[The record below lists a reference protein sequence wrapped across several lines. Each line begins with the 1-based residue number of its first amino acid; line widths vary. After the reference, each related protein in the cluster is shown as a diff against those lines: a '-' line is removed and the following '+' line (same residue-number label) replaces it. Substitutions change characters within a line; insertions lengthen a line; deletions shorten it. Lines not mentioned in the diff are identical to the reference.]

1 MFKAFSQ
8 NKRRSFWILQT
19 VGWLAY
25 VFMNY
30 FQGRSFGATTG
41 YFYTSLLYALA
52 GFILT
57 LGLRYAYKS
66 IWELRP
72 APLLFLAMVAMVV
85 VSALFDASKTW
96 IYFQFE
102 FVYQYSTE
110 DLKPQNWLD
119 YITTFPLSFYLILAW
134 SGLYFGIKY
143 YRMLQIQNEAVLKA
157 TNAAHQSQL
166 KMLRY
171 QLNPHFLFNTLNA
184 ISTLV
189 LEGDTSTANQMV
201 SSLSAFLRHSLDRDP
216 VQKISL
222 TKELATLNLYLTI
235 EKIRFDDRLD
245 LQIEVTPE
253 AATGL
258 VPSLI
263 LQPLIENSVKY
274 AIAATEDGGTIS
286 VKADRKG
293 DLLCIEIIDD
303 GPGVPDLE
311 NLAPSDGG
319 GVGLVNTR
327 ERLLE
332 LYGARQQFQISNRQ
346 PHGLAVKICIP
357 FERDNT

>member
-8 NKRRSFWILQT
+8 NKRRFFWFLQT
-19 VGWLAY
+19 SGWLAY
-25 VFMNY
+25 AFMNF
-30 FQGRSFGATTG
+30 FQGRTFGATPD
-41 YFYTSLLYALA
+41 YFYTSMLYGLA

-57 LGLRYAYKS
+57 LGLRYIYKS
-66 IWELRP
+66 IWDIRP
-72 APLLFLAMVAMVV
+72 ALLFFLAIVAMIVV
-85 VSALFDASKTW
+85 TALFDASKTW

-102 FVYQYSTE
+102 FVYQYATE
-110 DLKPQNWLD
+110 DLKPQTWLD

-143 YRMLQIQNEAVLKA
+143 YRLLQIQNEAVLKA

-189 LEGDTSTANQMV
+189 LEGDTQTANQMV
-201 SSLSAFLRHSLDRDP
+201 TQLSAFLRHSLDRDP

-222 TKELATLNLYLTI
+222 KKELEAMNLYLSI
-235 EKIRFDDRLD
+235 EKIRFDDRLHV
-245 LQIEVTPE
+245 QIEVSPE
-253 AATGL
+253 ASTAL

-263 LQPLIENSVKY
+263 LQPLIENSIKY
-274 AIAATEDGGTIS
+274 AIAAAEDGGTIAI
-286 VKADRKG
+286 KAERKG
-293 DLLCIEIIDD
+293 DLLCMQVVDD
-303 GPGVPDLE
+303 GPGVADLE
-311 NLAPSDGG
+311 NIKPSDGG

-327 ERLLE
+327 ERLLV
-332 LYGARQQFQISNRQ
+332 LYGTQQQFQVSNRQ
-346 PHGLAVKICIP
+346 PQGLTVKICIP
-357 FERDNT
+357 FERSST